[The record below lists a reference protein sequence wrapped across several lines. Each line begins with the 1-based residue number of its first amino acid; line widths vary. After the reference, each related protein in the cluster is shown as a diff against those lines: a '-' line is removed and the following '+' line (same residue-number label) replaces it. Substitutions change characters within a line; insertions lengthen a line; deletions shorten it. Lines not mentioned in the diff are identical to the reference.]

1 MSTKLVL
8 LVGASAGAVITAL
21 VGGIGLAAIP
31 GPGGVI
37 QGCYDSGG
45 NVKVVEALPCP
56 RNYTPFQWN
65 QQGEP
70 GAQGEP
76 GQPGPPGASGA
87 DGTPFDGT
95 FTSPNGEYSLS
106 VTNDGITLAHGSD
119 AAIQLA
125 GSGITVETDGPLELT
140 VGTNA
145 AVSVGGSLSMQS
157 GGASSLG
164 SGSTFTVDADG
175 NLTVQSS
182 RSIGVQSDS
191 NMTMQSGG
199 TTALQA
205 ATSMSVTGAQVR
217 LNPSTSCGS
226 VARVGDTV
234 AGGGIASGSSTVCA
248 GG

>member
-1 MSTKLVL
+1 MSTKRVL

-31 GPGGVI
+31 GTGGVI

-65 QQGEP
+65 QRGEQ

-76 GQPGPPGASGA
+76 GRPGPPGATGA
-87 DGTPFDGT
+87 DGTAFDGT
-95 FTSPNGEYSLS
+95 FTSANGEYSLS
-106 VTNDGITLAHGSD
+106 IANDGITLAHGSD
-119 AAIQLA
+119 AAIRLA
-125 GSGITVETDGPLELT
+125 GSGITVETAGPLELT

-157 GGASSLG
+157 GGASTLG

-191 NMTMQSGG
+191 DTTVQSGG
-199 TTALQA
+199 TTVLQA
-205 ATSMSVTGAQVR
+205 AASMSVRGAQVR
-217 LNPSTSCGS
+217 LNPGPSCGS

-234 AGGGIASGSSTVCA
+234 APGAITSGSTTVCA

>member
-1 MSTKLVL
+1 
-8 LVGASAGAVITAL
+8 
-21 VGGIGLAAIP
+21 
-31 GPGGVI
+31 VI

-56 RNYTPFQWN
+56 RNYKPFQWN
-65 QQGEP
+65 QQGERGAP
-70 GAQGEP
+70 GERGE
-76 GQPGPPGASGA
+76 PGPPGAPGA
-87 DGTPFDGT
+87 DGTPFEGT

-140 VGTNA
+140 VGTHA
-145 AVSVGGSLSMQS
+145 AVSVGGSLSVQS
-157 GGASSLG
+157 AGASSLG

-175 NLTVQSS
+175 NVTVQSS

-191 NMTMQSGG
+191 DTTVQSGG
-199 TTALQA
+199 TTVLQA
-205 ATSMSVTGAQVR
+205 AASMSVTGAQVR
-217 LNPSTSCGS
+217 LNPGPSCRP

-234 AGGGIASGSSTVCA
+234 DGSGVTSGSTTVCA